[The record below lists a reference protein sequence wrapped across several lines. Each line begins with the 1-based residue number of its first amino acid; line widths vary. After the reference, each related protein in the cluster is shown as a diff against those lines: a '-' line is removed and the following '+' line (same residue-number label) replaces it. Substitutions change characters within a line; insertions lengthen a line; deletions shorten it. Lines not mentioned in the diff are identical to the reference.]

1 MKLSLNKLASLALRQ
16 VIRDIKAGELRVLF
30 FALMIAVISSTAISY
45 FSTRLQVSM
54 EKRAGDFLAAD
65 LVIRG
70 TSPASPE
77 QIDIG
82 EKLNLKQAKT
92 ISFSTV
98 VINEEDMQL
107 VSIKAV
113 DHNYPLRGQL
123 KYKENNESPEQFAPK
138 APAEGEAWAENR
150 LFVALNLK
158 PGDTISIGNAKI
170 RLTKILTYEPDRAI
184 DFYTLN
190 PHILMNIADLPKTN
204 AIQAGSRASYR
215 QLWAGTTNTIAQ
227 YKAAIEKTLAPNQ
240 KILTGKDGNIQLNN
254 TLNKGE
260 NYLNLA
266 SLVAILLASVAVA
279 LSANQFATK
288 RFDSSALLRCLGLS
302 RNQVLSVYTLHLAYI
317 GLMATIIG
325 AFIGWLVQIGLFKLL
340 SGLVNDTLPSGGVK
354 PALAGIMTGL
364 ITLAGFAI
372 PPLASLGN
380 TPPIRVLR
388 QDIFPTPI
396 RSWFIYGLSLL
407 TLSII
412 MWRLS
417 LDIKLTLSLMGG
429 GIIATLI
436 LGSLLFLSLKG
447 LRKLLAKASLPWRL
461 GLGQLLRNPIRA
473 IGQILAFGIILM
485 AMSMIVLL
493 RGELLDTWQKQL
505 PEKAPNFFAMNISET
520 ELSNFKENVA
530 KLSDNMAPYYPIITG
545 RLVAVKGIAINELAL
560 KGRGENATQRDLN
573 LTWSD
578 QLPNENK
585 IIQGRW
591 WQKDKPSPE
600 DRINISIEEEL
611 ANSLGVTV
619 GDELTFVISGVVYK
633 TIVHNTR
640 KINWDNFQ
648 PNFFV
653 IFEPNSLNKIPTT
666 YLTSFHIPQ
675 GNDKE
680 IVQLAKNFPTITL
693 LDIDGLLKQ
702 LNQILGQ
709 VTIAVEYILFF
720 VLLAGITVLLA
731 GLQSTL
737 DGRIRQGALLRAL
750 GANRRLLKQTQ
761 LAEFSLLGFM
771 SGLLAAIGCESISAL
786 LYHYVLDIPW
796 FFHPSLLTLPFI
808 GAILIGSIGIW
819 GTRRTINTSPLHIL
833 REG

>member
-1 MKLSLNKLASLALRQ
+1 MKLSLTKLAGLALRQ
-16 VIRDIKAGELRVLF
+16 VTRDIKAGELRVLF

-45 FSTRLQVSM
+45 FSKRLQASM
-54 EKRAGDFLAAD
+54 ESRAGDFLAAD

-70 TSPASPE
+70 TSPASAE
-77 QIDIG
+77 QIALG
-82 EKLNLKQAKT
+82 EKLHLKQAKT

-98 VINEEDMQL
+98 IINNDDMQL

-113 DHNYPLRGQL
+113 DNNYPLRGQL
-123 KYKENNESPEQFAPK
+123 KYKENNESSELVAQQ

-150 LFVALNLK
+150 LFVALNIK
-158 PGDTISIGNAKI
+158 PGDTIAIGKTKI

-190 PHILMNIADLPKTN
+190 PHILMNITDVPKTN
-204 AIQAGSRASYR
+204 AIQTGSRASYR
-215 QLWAGTTNTIAQ
+215 QLWSGTTQSIAQ
-227 YKAAIEKTLAPNQ
+227 YKTAIEKTLAPNQ
-240 KILTGKDGNIQLNN
+240 KILTGKDGNVQLNN
-254 TLNKGE
+254 TLHKGE

-279 LSANQFATK
+279 LSANQFAIK
-288 RFDSSALLRCLGLS
+288 RFDNSALLRCLGLS
-302 RNQVLSVYTLHLAYI
+302 RKQVLSVYTLQLAYI

-325 AFIGWLVQIGLFKLL
+325 AIIGWLVQIGLFKLL
-340 SGLVNDTLPSGGVK
+340 SGLVNDALPSGGVK
-354 PALAGIMTGL
+354 PALAGILTGL

-388 QDIFPTPI
+388 QDIFPTPM

-417 LDIKLTLSLMGG
+417 LDLKLTLSLMGG
-429 GIIATLI
+429 GILATAV
-436 LGSLLFLSLKG
+436 LGGLLFFSLNG
-447 LRKLLAKASLPWRL
+447 LRKLSARMALPWRL
-461 GLGQLLRNPIRA
+461 GLGQLLRDPLRA
-473 IGQILAFGIILM
+473 IGQILAFGVILM
-485 AMSMIVLL
+485 AMSMIALL
-493 RGELLDTWQKQL
+493 RGELLETWQKQL
-505 PEKAPNFFAMNISET
+505 PPKAPNFFAMNISET
-520 ELSNFKENVA
+520 ELSNFKEHVA

-545 RLVAVKGIAINELAL
+545 RLIAVKGTPINKLSL

-578 QLPNENK
+578 QLPSENK
-585 IIQGRW
+585 IIQGQW
-591 WQKDKPSPE
+591 WQSDTRSSE
-600 DRINISIEEEL
+600 SHLNISVEEEL

-619 GDELTFVISGVVYK
+619 GDELTFVINGTTYK
-633 TIVHNTR
+633 TIVKNTR

-675 GNDKE
+675 GSDKE

-761 LAEFSLLGFM
+761 LAEFSLIGFI
-771 SGLLAAIGCESISAL
+771 SGLLAAVGCESISAL
-786 LYHYVLDIPW
+786 LYYNVLDIPW
-796 FFHPSLLTLPFI
+796 FFHPSLLLLPFI
-808 GAILIGSIGIW
+808 GAILIGSIGLW
-819 GTRRTINTSPLHIL
+819 GTRRTINTSPLQIL